1 MANRRI
7 NSRRIKI
14 HYSYTVE
21 RAAEILGVHKNTV
34 RLWIKQGLPV
44 VEDERRPILL
54 QGKAIRAF
62 LDNRK
67 AKRKRRLLAGEF
79 YCLKCR
85 EPKSPYAAIADY
97 VATSPDLGNLKGL
110 CPDCET
116 IMNRRTSFA
125 QLDRVKGKLEVR
137 IYASSSTLK
146 RDGSPLPEL

>member
-7 NSRRIKI
+7 NSRRVKI
-14 HYSYTVE
+14 HRNYTVDE
-21 RAAEILGVHKNTV
+21 AAKTLGVHKNTV

-44 VEDERRPILL
+44 VDERRPILL

-67 AKRKRRLLAGEF
+67 AKRKCRLSAGEF

-85 EPKSPYAAIADY
+85 SPKFPAGRMADY
-97 VATSPDLGNLKGL
+97 VALTPDLGNLQGF

-116 IMNRRTSFA
+116 IMNRRTSLA
-125 QLDRVKGKLEVR
+125 KLER
-137 IYASSSTLK
+137 IKGDLEVMICAGSSTPK
-146 RDGSPLPEL
+146 REGSSLPEL

>member
-7 NSRRIKI
+7 NSRRVKI
-14 HYSYTVE
+14 HYSFTVE
-21 RAAEILGVHKNTV
+21 KAAEILGVHKNTV

-67 AKRKRRLLAGEF
+67 AKRKRRLSTGEF
-79 YCLKCR
+79 YCFKCR
-85 EPKSPYAAIADY
+85 EPKSPYGRMADY
-97 VATSPDLGNLKGL
+97 VATSSDLGNLTGL

-116 IMNRRTSFA
+116 IMNRRTSLA
-125 QLDRVKGKLEVR
+125 KLDCVKGNLDVM
-137 IYASSSTLK
+137 ICAGSATPK
-146 RDGSPLPEL
+146 R